1 MDATHNK
8 EGRGPLNP
16 GRRMVLAGLLSA
28 SAAALIPWALA
39 EPVASAEQGAF
50 LGVSAM
56 LVGRQVLD
64 PVLARRLYDALV
76 AQDAAFPA
84 KVRALLNLINAQ
96 GLQAAG
102 LQEALDALDALDSA
116 QAPLAAL
123 PRQIASAWY
132 LGIVGTGEAAVC
144 VAYEQALNAA
154 VVADV
159 LKPPTYSYGAYGSW
173 ARKPI

>member
-1 MDATHNK
+1 MDATHHK

-39 EPVASAEQGAF
+39 EPVANAEQGAF

-64 PVLARRLYDALV
+64 PVLAKRLYEALV

-84 KVRALLNLINAQ
+84 NVRALLALINAQ

-102 LQEALDALDALDSA
+102 LQQALDTA
-116 QAPLAAL
+116 QSPLAAL

>member
-39 EPVASAEQGAF
+39 EPVANAEQGAF

-64 PVLARRLYDALV
+64 PALAKRLYDALV

-84 KVRALLNLINAQ
+84 NVRALLTLINAQ

-102 LQEALDALDALDSA
+102 LQAALDAA
-116 QAPLAAL
+116 QSPLAAL

>member
-1 MDATHNK
+1 MDATYNK

-16 GRRMVLAGLLSA
+16 GRRMVLAGLLSV

-39 EPVASAEQGAF
+39 EPVANAEEGAF
-50 LGVSAM
+50 LAVSAV
-56 LVGRQVLD
+56 LVGRQALD
-64 PVLARRLYDALV
+64 PDLAQRLYKALV

-84 KVRALLNLINAQ
+84 HVRTLLALINAQ
-96 GLQAAG
+96 GLKSAGMQA
-102 LQEALDALDALDSA
+102 ALDAA
-116 QAPLAAL
+116 QSPVAAL

-144 VAYEQALNAA
+144 VAYEEALNAA

-159 LKPPTYSYGAYGSW
+159 LVPPSYSYGAYGSW

>member
-1 MDATHNK
+1 LDATHHK

-39 EPVASAEQGAF
+39 EPVANAEQGAF

-64 PVLARRLYDALV
+64 PALAKRLYDALV

-84 KVRALLNLINAQ
+84 NVRALLALINAQ

-102 LQEALDALDALDSA
+102 LQQALDTA
-116 QAPLAAL
+116 QSPLAAL

>member
-1 MDATHNK
+1 MKTHSN
-8 EGRGPLNP
+8 EGASPVNP

-56 LVGRQVLD
+56 LVGRQALD
-64 PVLARRLYDALV
+64 PVLATRLYEALV
-76 AQDAAFPA
+76 AQDSAFPA
-84 KVRALLNLINAQ
+84 KVRALLALINMD

-102 LQEALDALDALDSA
+102 LQEALDAASS
-116 QAPLAAL
+116 PLAAL

-159 LKPPTYSYGAYGSW
+159 LKPPSYSYGAYGSW

>member
-39 EPVASAEQGAF
+39 EPVANAEQGAF
-50 LGVSAM
+50 VGVSAM

-64 PVLARRLYDALV
+64 PALAKRLYDALV

-84 KVRALLNLINAQ
+84 NVRALLTLINAQ

-102 LQEALDALDALDSA
+102 LQAALDAA
-116 QAPLAAL
+116 QSPLAAL

>member
-1 MDATHNK
+1 MDATNNK
-8 EGRGPLNP
+8 GKSPFNP

-39 EPVASAEQGAF
+39 EPVADAEQGAF
-50 LGVSAM
+50 LAVSAV
-56 LVGRQVLD
+56 LVGRQVLE
-64 PVLARRLYDALV
+64 PGLATRIYKALV

-84 KVRALLNLINAQ
+84 NVRALLTLINAE
-96 GLQAAG
+96 GLTSANIQA
-102 LQEALDALDALDSA
+102 ALDAAESK
-116 QAPLAAL
+116 LAAV
-123 PRQIASAWY
+123 PRQIASGWY

-144 VAYEQALNAA
+144 VAYEEALNAA

-159 LKPPTYSYGAYGSW
+159 LVPPTYSYGAYGSW

>member
-1 MDATHNK
+1 MLAT
-8 EGRGPLNP
+8 
-16 GRRMVLAGLLSA
+16 
-28 SAAALIPWALA
+28 
-39 EPVASAEQGAF
+39 
-50 LGVSAM
+50 
-56 LVGRQVLD
+56 
-64 PVLARRLYDALV
+64 RLYEALV
-76 AQDAAFPA
+76 AQDSAFPV
-84 KVRALLNLINAQ
+84 KVRALLALINTD

-102 LQEALDALDALDSA
+102 LQEALDAASS
-116 QAPLAAL
+116 PLAAL

-159 LKPPTYSYGAYGSW
+159 LKPPSYSYGAYGSW

>member
-1 MDATHNK
+1 
-8 EGRGPLNP
+8 
-16 GRRMVLAGLLSA
+16 MVLAGLLSA

-39 EPVASAEQGAF
+39 EPVANAEQGAF

-64 PVLARRLYDALV
+64 PALARRLYDALV

-84 KVRALLNLINAQ
+84 NVRALLALINAQ

-102 LQEALDALDALDSA
+102 LQAALDAA
-116 QAPLAAL
+116 QSPLAAL

>member
-1 MDATHNK
+1 MDVTHNK
-8 EGRGPLNP
+8 KGRGPLNP

-39 EPVASAEQGAF
+39 ETVANAEQGAF

-64 PVLARRLYDALV
+64 PVLAKRLYEALV

-84 KVRALLNLINAQ
+84 NVRALLALINAQ

-102 LQEALDALDALDSA
+102 LQQALDTA
-116 QAPLAAL
+116 QSPLAAL

>member
-1 MDATHNK
+1 MDAIHHK

-39 EPVASAEQGAF
+39 EPVANAEQGAF

-56 LVGRQVLD
+56 LAGRQVLD
-64 PVLARRLYDALV
+64 PALAKRLYDALV

-84 KVRALLNLINAQ
+84 NVRALLALINAQ

-102 LQEALDALDALDSA
+102 LQQALDTA
-116 QAPLAAL
+116 QSPLAAL

-132 LGIVGTGEAAVC
+132 LGIVGKGEAAVC

>member
-1 MDATHNK
+1 
-8 EGRGPLNP
+8 
-16 GRRMVLAGLLSA
+16 
-28 SAAALIPWALA
+28 
-39 EPVASAEQGAF
+39 
-50 LGVSAM
+50 
-56 LVGRQVLD
+56 
-64 PVLARRLYDALV
+64 V

-84 KVRALLNLINAQ
+84 NVRALLALINAQ

-102 LQEALDALDALDSA
+102 LQQALRRAV
-116 QAPLAAL
+116 AAGGL

-173 ARKPI
+173 ARKPIWRPSWLKNSPPITS

>member
-1 MDATHNK
+1 MDATHHK

-39 EPVASAEQGAF
+39 EPVANAEQGAF

-64 PVLARRLYDALV
+64 PALAKRLYDALV

-84 KVRALLNLINAQ
+84 NVRALLALINAQ

-102 LQEALDALDALDSA
+102 LQQALDAA
-116 QAPLAAL
+116 QSPLAAL

>member
-8 EGRGPLNP
+8 EGRSPLNP

-28 SAAALIPWALA
+28 SAATLIPWALA
-39 EPVASAEQGAF
+39 EPVANAEQGAF

-64 PVLARRLYDALV
+64 PVLAKRLYDALV

-84 KVRALLNLINAQ
+84 KVRALLTLINAQ

-102 LQEALDALDALDSA
+102 LQEALDALAPA
-116 QAPLAAL
+116 QSPLAAL

>member
-39 EPVASAEQGAF
+39 EPVANAEQGAF

-64 PVLARRLYDALV
+64 PVLAKRLYEALV

-84 KVRALLNLINAQ
+84 NVRALLALINAQ

-102 LQEALDALDALDSA
+102 LQQALDTA
-116 QAPLAAL
+116 QSPLAAL

>member
-16 GRRMVLAGLLSA
+16 GRRMALAGLLSA

-39 EPVASAEQGAF
+39 EPVANAEQGAF

-64 PVLARRLYDALV
+64 PVLA
-76 AQDAAFPA
+76 
-84 KVRALLNLINAQ
+84 LINAQ

-102 LQEALDALDALDSA
+102 LQEALDALAPA
-116 QAPLAAL
+116 QSPLAAL

>member
-39 EPVASAEQGAF
+39 EPVANAEQGAF

-64 PVLARRLYDALV
+64 PALAKRLYDALV

-84 KVRALLNLINAQ
+84 NVRALLTLINAQ

-102 LQEALDALDALDSA
+102 LQAALDAA
-116 QAPLAAL
+116 QSPLAAL

-154 VVADV
+154 VVM
-159 LKPPTYSYGAYGSW
+159 L
-173 ARKPI
+173 

>member
-1 MDATHNK
+1 
-8 EGRGPLNP
+8 
-16 GRRMVLAGLLSA
+16 MVLAGLLSA

-39 EPVASAEQGAF
+39 EPVANAEQGAF

-64 PVLARRLYDALV
+64 PVLAKRLYEALV

-84 KVRALLNLINAQ
+84 NVRALLALINAQ

-102 LQEALDALDALDSA
+102 LQQALDTA
-116 QAPLAAL
+116 QSPLAAL

>member
-39 EPVASAEQGAF
+39 EPVANAEQGAF

-64 PVLARRLYDALV
+64 PALAKRLYDALV

-84 KVRALLNLINAQ
+84 NVRALLTLINAQ

-102 LQEALDALDALDSA
+102 LQAALDAA
-116 QAPLAAL
+116 QSPLAAL

-132 LGIVGTGEAAVC
+132 LGIVGTGEAAFC

>member
-1 MDATHNK
+1 
-8 EGRGPLNP
+8 
-16 GRRMVLAGLLSA
+16 MVLAGLLSV

-39 EPVASAEQGAF
+39 EPVADAEQGAF

-64 PVLARRLYDALV
+64 PVLTRRLYDALV

-84 KVRALLNLINAQ
+84 NVRALLALINGQ
-96 GLQAAG
+96 GLQADG
-102 LQEALDALDALDSA
+102 LQAALDAA
-116 QAPLAAL
+116 QSPLAAL

>member
-39 EPVASAEQGAF
+39 EPVADAEQGAF

-64 PVLARRLYDALV
+64 PALAKRLYDALV

-84 KVRALLNLINAQ
+84 NVRALLALINAQ

-102 LQEALDALDALDSA
+102 LQAALDAA
-116 QAPLAAL
+116 QSPLAAL

>member
-39 EPVASAEQGAF
+39 EPVANAEQGAF
-50 LGVSAM
+50 VGVSAM

-64 PVLARRLYDALV
+64 PALAKRLYDALV

-84 KVRALLNLINAQ
+84 NVRALLALINAQ

-102 LQEALDALDALDSA
+102 LQAALDAA
-116 QAPLAAL
+116 QSPLAAL